1 MAQITKVLKDSVT
14 RELDDAVK
22 RGELSLDERT
32 RIEAYAEETLD
43 SKRAAELEE
52 MIQKDI
58 DGTPD
63 YSDVDELKAW
73 RQEKN
78 DLWKQLKDIKEQE
91 RACNQEIAAIVRDYR
106 KNMQDLNQFSDPSL
120 SSAES
125 KAEFDKLFDKA
136 HQEILGQR
144 QKLTE
149 LTYEKTAIGIM
160 HAEAKS
166 KEAQI
171 NAQIW
176 KKAYQPVLDTIQRGW
191 SDAREYVKDSIKF
204 AQTRKELSK
213 EAYKLQSGLFEELK
227 HKSNLNKARR
237 EIESMNKAN
246 KAIRKAEEKLMKAAK
261 PKKRDLAYQ
270 NILNKFGSGRHV
282 EPIQIGSVEQAEAV
296 LAQSGRRGDIR
307 AINEYRKAVSE
318 LTQLRNEH
326 EANAKGYI
334 NEVKQKLDQ
343 RREAAFKLAHEV
355 QVKDQAYELGRT
367 GNDGMRILSGIDAA
381 LEDAFIDP
389 TKLDPNV
396 LDFIENR
403 PELRDVFEHNFDP
416 EAYAKEINDTLEREA
431 AEQEVN
437 PFEQSQDK
445 QSPEWE
451 QMSFFDNPDINVPSE
466 EIEEEFEEFSP
477 TQEQ

>member
-32 RIEAYAEETLD
+32 RIESYAEETLD

-78 DLWKQLKDIKEQE
+78 DLWKQLKDIKAQE
-91 RACNQEIAAIVRDYR
+91 RACNQEIEAIVRDYR

-120 SSAES
+120 SNAES

-237 EIESMNKAN
+237 EIDSMNKAN
-246 KAIRKAEEKLMKAAK
+246 KAIRKA
-261 PKKRDLAYQ
+261 
-270 NILNKFGSGRHV
+270 
-282 EPIQIGSVEQAEAV
+282 
-296 LAQSGRRGDIR
+296 
-307 AINEYRKAVSE
+307 
-318 LTQLRNEH
+318 
-326 EANAKGYI
+326 
-334 NEVKQKLDQ
+334 
-343 RREAAFKLAHEV
+343 
-355 QVKDQAYELGRT
+355 
-367 GNDGMRILSGIDAA
+367 
-381 LEDAFIDP
+381 
-389 TKLDPNV
+389 
-396 LDFIENR
+396 
-403 PELRDVFEHNFDP
+403 
-416 EAYAKEINDTLEREA
+416 
-431 AEQEVN
+431 
-437 PFEQSQDK
+437 
-445 QSPEWE
+445 
-451 QMSFFDNPDINVPSE
+451 
-466 EIEEEFEEFSP
+466 
-477 TQEQ
+477 